1 MKFYAFSVNFMLFY
15 DFDLISK
22 NLCFFYILF
31 ESGWLV
37 SISTMWLA
45 SIRHIL
51 YVKNLLNKT
60 RNVNFDYQFRNTRDT
75 SFPLRLDSTLF
86 Q

>member
-22 NLCFFYILF
+22 NLCFFHILF

>member
-31 ESGWLV
+31 VSGWPV
-37 SISTMWLA
+37 SISTKWLA

-51 YVKNLLNKT
+51 YVKKLLNKT
-60 RNVNFDYQFRNTRDT
+60 RNVNFDYRFRNTQDT
-75 SFPLRLDSTLF
+75 SFPL
-86 Q
+86 